1 MDYGK
6 YFDALKRRN
15 AALPDQSGVTKETY
29 IRLIAKCLSEYGKV
43 NDLRTA
49 TPDTVFSGLHAYSRI
64 VTSMAAIVNYGKI
77 EALSAVDS
85 ELFGDA
91 EAFRKLYISTADRAF
106 ASVQDYL
113 KRDKKS
119 RDPLNFAIRELA
131 LSYDL
136 TADIVCD
143 EAREKWKNIL
153 SAVKADEKYYTH
165 ASKTTNRNAYIIG
178 GEALLA
184 KRGLSEPTGFIDTS
198 LKRQIPRFNSLGMY
212 LDNYDKSPDM
222 NPVLYDLTT
231 RVQLQFASGY
241 GGEES
246 ARLDELLRLG
256 GFVTLF
262 TQSATGEMAY
272 GGRSNQYIFN
282 ESLIAA
288 NCEFEA
294 RYYKEKGDL
303 FLAGVYRRA
312 AHLAVTTSERWLNIG
327 KHIKNY
333 SSDSSVG
340 TEQYGN
346 YDKYMA
352 TMSSFLAIAYYFA
365 DDSIKEEICPA
376 EAGGYVFTESENFH
390 LTVANACGCSVEIT
404 PHADPHY
411 DSIGLGRIHFAG
423 IPSGVLLS
431 SPPAPEPNYRLFGNI
446 PPAAG
451 SADVILEN
459 GKGIADLKNGDYSV
473 SVIESLPER
482 VVFAVSYTGC
492 GVTEAYTLDSAGLQ
506 IKASSTCGKKIGFS
520 FPVLESRGDM
530 PGAPKAFTETDGG
543 SLRIYSD
550 SFLYKINSSRSF
562 VKNNRIFS
570 NRNGIYRSFGIEPA
584 SGPLRIDISAA
595 RVTLETDRLILRP
608 WLESDAPELFGYA
621 SDPDVGPAAGWLPH
635 RDVEDSRMIIRS
647 ILSVPGTFAM
657 VLKSTGKPIG
667 SIGYFPTKAKG
678 ASPDDPTIGYWI
690 GKPYWG
696 QGLTPEAV
704 RTLTAYCFEKEG
716 AQRIFC
722 GYFDGNEKSK
732 RCMQKC
738 GFVFHHSE
746 ENVEWRLTGEIKTIH
761 YTCIEKSVLKN
772 SF

>member
-131 LSYDL
+131 FSYELS
-136 TADIVCD
+136 ADIVCD

-312 AHLAVTTSERWLNIG
+312 AHLAVTTSEHWLKIG

-451 SADVILEN
+451 SADVILEG
-459 GKGIADLKNGDYSV
+459 GKGISDLKNSDYSV
-473 SVIESLPER
+473 SIIESTYER
-482 VVFAVSYTGC
+482 VVFTVSYIGC
-492 GVTEAYTLDSAGLQ
+492 GVTETYTLDSAGLH
-506 IKASSTCGKKIGFS
+506 IKASSNCRKRLGFS
-520 FPVLESRGDM
+520 FPVLEIGGDL
-530 PGAPKAFTETDGG
+530 PDAPKIFTENESGT
-543 SLRIYSD
+543 LRIY
-550 SFLYKINSSRSF
+550 FGNYLYKVHSDRNFIKTDRL
-562 VKNNRIFS
+562 IS
-570 NRNGIYRSFGIEPA
+570 NRNGIYRIFMIAPETVS
-584 SGPLRIDISAA
+584 LDIDINA
-595 RVTLETDRLILRP
+595 
-608 WLESDAPELFGYA
+608 
-621 SDPDVGPAAGWLPH
+621 
-635 RDVEDSRMIIRS
+635 
-647 ILSVPGTFAM
+647 
-657 VLKSTGKPIG
+657 
-667 SIGYFPTKAKG
+667 TKVN
-678 ASPDDPTIGYWI
+678 I
-690 GKPYWG
+690 
-696 QGLTPEAV
+696 
-704 RTLTAYCFEKEG
+704 
-716 AQRIFC
+716 
-722 GYFDGNEKSK
+722 
-732 RCMQKC
+732 
-738 GFVFHHSE
+738 
-746 ENVEWRLTGEIKTIH
+746 
-761 YTCIEKSVLKN
+761 
-772 SF
+772 